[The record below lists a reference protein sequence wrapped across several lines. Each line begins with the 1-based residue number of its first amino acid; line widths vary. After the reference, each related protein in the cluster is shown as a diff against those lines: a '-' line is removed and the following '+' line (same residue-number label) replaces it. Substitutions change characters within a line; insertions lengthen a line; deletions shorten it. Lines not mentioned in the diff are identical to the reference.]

1 MPTPDGG
8 VSFQEHL
15 FRLRKTQES
24 LVNISSRD
32 IFFNSFNCV
41 AFSCRTGGSG
51 MLEICNANS

>member
-1 MPTPDGG
+1 MGGGAMPTPDGG

-24 LVNISSRD
+24 LVN
-32 IFFNSFNCV
+32 FNSFNCV